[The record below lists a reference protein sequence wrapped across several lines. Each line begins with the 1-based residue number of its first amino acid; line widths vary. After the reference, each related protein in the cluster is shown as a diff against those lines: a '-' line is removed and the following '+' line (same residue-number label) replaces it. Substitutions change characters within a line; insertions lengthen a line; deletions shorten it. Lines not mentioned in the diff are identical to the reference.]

1 MGGKAFCFL
10 FLMGNILSF
19 SPIQAKNSLRHN
31 LRTAQQFQVQG
42 TVTDGGNP
50 LAGVSI
56 SIKGKSIA
64 TVTDYN
70 GHYTL
75 SASSEDILVF
85 SYIGYRTQIVSVQ
98 RRSTINISLQENTTK
113 LQEVKIN
120 AGYYSVKNS
129 ERTGSISKIT
139 AKDIEKQPVTNVL
152 ATMQGRMAGV
162 DITQDTGT
170 PGSGFQIKI
179 RGLNSLREE
188 GNEPLYIIDGVP
200 YSSEI
205 IGYSNTTSGIPTP
218 TSPLNSINPN
228 DIESLEV
235 LKDADATAI
244 YGSRG
249 ANGVVLITTKKGKA
263 GKTSVTVSASSDRKS
278 VV

>member
-1 MGGKAFCFL
+1 MNNFSFSRGGKAFCFL
-10 FLMGNILSF
+10 FLMGVILSF
-19 SPIQAKNSLRHN
+19 SPIQANDTLRHS
-31 LRTAQQFQVQG
+31 LTVAQQFQVQG

-56 SIKGKSIA
+56 SVKGKSIA

-75 SASSEDILVF
+75 SASPQDILVF
-85 SYIGYRTQIVSVQ
+85 SYIGYRTQQVSVQ
-98 RRSTINISLQENTTK
+98 GRTTINISLQENTTK

-129 ERTGSISKIT
+129 ERTGSISKIS

-170 PGSGFQIKI
+170 PGGGFQIKI

-200 YSSEI
+200 YSSEV

-218 TSPLNSINPN
+218 TS
-228 DIESLEV
+228 
-235 LKDADATAI
+235 
-244 YGSRG
+244 
-249 ANGVVLITTKKGKA
+249 
-263 GKTSVTVSASSDRKS
+263 
-278 VV
+278 

>member
-1 MGGKAFCFL
+1 MGGRAFCFL
-10 FLMGNILSF
+10 FLMGSLLSV
-19 SPIQAKNSLRHN
+19 SPILANNFIRHSLIA
-31 LRTAQQFQVQG
+31 TQQHQIQG
-42 TVTDGGNP
+42 IVTDGGNP

-56 SIKGKSIA
+56 SIKGKPNA

-70 GHYTL
+70 GNYTL

-98 RRSTINISLQENTTK
+98 GRTTINISLQENTTK

-129 ERTGSISKIT
+129 ERTGSISKINT
-139 AKDIEKQPVTNVL
+139 KDIEKQPVTNVL

-170 PGSGFQIKI
+170 PGGGFQIKI

-200 YSSEI
+200 
-205 IGYSNTTSGIPTP
+205 
-218 TSPLNSINPN
+218 
-228 DIESLEV
+228 
-235 LKDADATAI
+235 
-244 YGSRG
+244 
-249 ANGVVLITTKKGKA
+249 
-263 GKTSVTVSASSDRKS
+263 
-278 VV
+278 